1 MKKYEAPVT
10 EIIAL
15 EHADVITTSGNYKG
29 TDFNYNAKGE
39 IEGFYDG
46 RYDNANF
53 G

>member
-15 EHADVITTSGNYKG
+15 EQADVITTSGNYKG
-29 TDFNYNAKGE
+29 TDFNYDKNGNRD
-39 IEGFYDG
+39 GFYDG
-46 RYDNANF
+46 RYDNENF

>member
-15 EHADVITTSGNYKG
+15 EHADVITTSGAHKATDYNYDKNG
-29 TDFNYNAKGE
+29 NKDGA
-39 IEGFYDG
+39 YDG
-46 RYDNANF
+46 RYDNENF